1 MEYQKLIAERHSV
14 RRFQD
19 REVPREI
26 VDRLIEE
33 ALTAPS
39 SKNTKSSEFMVIED
53 PDTILALSQMRTSG
67 SAFVKDAKA
76 AVVVLGDSRKT
87 DLWEVNCAISATFL
101 QLSAVEHGLG
111 SCWVH
116 IAGRQRSKD
125 GSIPGNAE
133 DYVRKL
139 LGIEEDMRILCL
151 VALGY
156 EAPVA

>member
-1 MEYQKLIAERHSV
+1 MEYKELIAARHSV

-19 REVPREI
+19 VEVPREI
-26 VDRLIEE
+26 IDRMIEE

-39 SKNTKSSEFMVIED
+39 SKNTKSSAFMVVED

-67 SAFVKDAKA
+67 SPFMKAAKA
-76 AVVVLGDSRKT
+76 AVVVMGDTTKT
-87 DLWEVNCAISATFL
+87 DLWEVNCAISTTFL

-116 IAGRQRSKD
+116 VRGRERSKD

-133 DYVRKL
+133 DYVREL
-139 LGIEEDMRILCL
+139 LGIRPEFGILCV

-156 EAPVA
+156 EDRQ

>member
-1 MEYQKLIAERHSV
+1 MPGRHVAVFLVLLAGGLWAAGPRIAENGV
-14 RRFQD
+14 
-19 REVPREI
+19 
-26 VDRLIEE
+26 
-33 ALTAPS
+33 
-39 SKNTKSSEFMVIED
+39 
-53 PDTILALSQMRTSG
+53 
-67 SAFVKDAKA
+67 AKA
-76 AVVVLGDSRKT
+76 AIVVLGDSRKT

-139 LGIEEDMRILCL
+139 LGIEENMRILCL
-151 VALGY
+151 IALGY